1 MHGFSDVLLAV
12 RHLHDVANLRSRRL
26 GDFHVAV
33 TRIRLAICVVEH
45 DSNANPFERRREAAR
60 AKHIAPYGERTGER
74 IINAVMTLIVAAR
87 AADGSRN
94 LKHITKGKFD

>member
-1 MHGFSDVLLAV
+1 MHGFGDVLLAV

-26 GDFHVAV
+26 GDFHVGI
-33 TRIRLAICVVEH
+33 TRIRLAVRVIEH
-45 DSNANPFERRREAAR
+45 NANANPFKRRREAAR
-60 AKHIAPYGERTGER
+60 AKYIAPYSERTGER

-94 LKHITKGKFD
+94 LKHITKGRFD